1 MLESGVSTPYLKP
14 TQLQKKPTGRLLG
27 ACSGRRPMGYRF
39 SLLTL
44 LFSGV
49 FMNSNPVPEKSFALF
64 QEILSIPKSLPP
76 EHFLSDL

>member
-1 MLESGVSTPYLKP
+1 
-14 TQLQKKPTGRLLG
+14 
-27 ACSGRRPMGYRF
+27 MGYRF

-76 EHFLSDL
+76 ERFPSDL